1 MEITA
6 LGQKGQSLSE
16 RVDSDEADKVFDK
29 VEEVKERWEK
39 LCYLCNHLQQNM
51 EEALFDLGQ
60 YSVAMEELLIW
71 IAQTKSVLQEKE
83 APPKEKKIVEVEMA
97 KLKVCIDISET
108 LINNL
113 AINEV

>member
-16 RVDSDEADKVFDK
+16 RVDSDEADKVFDS

-39 LCYLCNHLQQNM
+39 LCNLCNNMQQRL

-60 YSVAMEELLIW
+60 FSIAMEELLTW
-71 IAQTKSVLQEKE
+71 IKQTKSVLQEKE
-83 APPKEKKIVEVEMA
+83 IPPKEKKIVEVEMA
-97 KLKVCIDISET
+97 KLKVCF
-108 LINNL
+108 
-113 AINEV
+113 